1 MDTSQSGEPGQ
12 VLGASVTLTA
22 YPAERADELL
32 AVLAQIMDEA
42 PTTLDGALP
51 LLAIETPSPEIAE
64 RAFDLLEERGGTVRG
79 GRVWMD
85 PIGHD
90 GERPACP
97 ACGSEHTQ
105 PFAHAGPGARVNMKC
120 IDCGHR
126 FKATGM
132 RTL

>member
-1 MDTSQSGEPGQ
+1 MGSGATSGEPGQ
-12 VLGASVTLTA
+12 VLGASVTLNA
-22 YPAERADELL
+22 VPADRADEML

-42 PTTLDGALP
+42 PATLEGNLP
-51 LLAIETPSPEIAE
+51 LLTIETPSPEIAE
-64 RAFDLLEERGGTVRG
+64 RAFDLLEERGGTVSVA
-79 GRVWMD
+79 RVWMD
-85 PIGHD
+85 PLGDD

-126 FKATGM
+126 FKASGL
-132 RTL
+132 RT